1 LEGNITFIAGVSI
14 AFLFFIGILTLLVK
28 KNVFGSNDNSSE
40 KATDLNPADNSKK
53 YSDTAQKK
61 IEELSLENS
70 HLKSKLA
77 FLEVKMDKTN
87 EKMEEL
93 KTHNSKLQTK
103 AEQLN
108 ESKKKLEELQ
118 EQKDEL
124 LSIIVHDIKNPA
136 SAIRNFIELLESY
149 DLNAQEQQD
158 IMSGLLETSTH
169 ILALADE
176 VSKIMNIEK
185 TTFKLNLALNNI
197 NRAID
202 IIAKRNQPIAQ
213 KKGIQISVLKDETI
227 PEISMDFNKI
237 VEVVDNFV
245 NNAIKFAPEG
255 IRIDIITKTEK
266 DNVVVKVVDTGYG
279 LSETDIQK
287 AFEKGSRLSTK
298 PTGGESSSGLG
309 LWITKKIIE
318 AHKGRV
324 WVKSLKG
331 SGSTFAFQIPI
342 VD

>member
-1 LEGNITFIAGVSI
+1 MLLEGNLTFIVVVSI
-14 AFLFFIGILTLLVK
+14 AFLFFIGILTFLIK
-28 KNVFGSNDNSSE
+28 KNIFESQSSE
-40 KATDLNPADNSKK
+40 PAEEKTPAKNEVNSTKANNLL
-53 YSDTAQKK
+53 
-61 IEELSLENS
+61 EELKLENS
-70 HLKSKLA
+70 QLRSKLA
-77 FLEVKMDKTN
+77 FLEVKLDKTN

-93 KTHNSKLQTK
+93 KTHNSELQAKTD
-103 AEQLN
+103 QLN
-108 ESKKKLEELQ
+108 ESKKKLEDLQ

-149 DLNAQEQQD
+149 DLNAQEQQE

-185 TTFKLNLALNNI
+185 TSFKLYLSLNNI
-197 NRAID
+197 NKAVD

-213 KKGIQISVLKDETI
+213 KKSIKLSVTEDESI

-237 VEVVDNFV
+237 VEVIDNFV

-255 IRIDIITKTEK
+255 IRIEIITKIENN
-266 DNVVVKVVDTGYG
+266 NVVVKVADTGYG
-279 LSETDIQK
+279 LSETDVQK
-287 AFEKGSRLSTK
+287 AFEKGTKLSTK

-324 WVKSLKG
+324 WVKSHKG